1 MEDSILSKCLAILK
15 KDNIK
20 NEIKEIASPILEG
33 LIEHIFP
40 YIFIIALLILLN
52 FILILGIFYRLFS
65 YTKLKPLED

>member
-20 NEIKEIASPILEG
+20 NEIKQIASPILEG

-40 YIFIIALLILLN
+40 YIFIDTIKFYINFRNIL
-52 FILILGIFYRLFS
+52 
-65 YTKLKPLED
+65 